1 MLLHEPFVI
10 GVPAFAVAAPSD
22 AGECADTRE
31 THVVEVVGLLGLV
44 RDVGFA
50 EERRLQPD
58 DVAHLL
64 RAEPLVREV
73 EPEDL
78 FRVEDRR
85 PVVPVLVRG
94 LAHVEIEIFARHHY
108 GLVSLG
114 RGVEA
119 CLDALP
125 AVDAAVVRQ
134 VARRHRLVPHGGAFA
149 VGAEDRRHALHEEVF
164 QLVRVCHAP
173 LPHQRPAVGAA
184 LPLGHV
190 DLVAAH
196 VDVFRGE
203 QRAEFAQ
210 DVREQ
215 RVVLLAC
222 HAPCRTVVVAVG
234 RQRVG
239 RVIAADFGVY
249 RGDVAAVPGQVDL
262 GDNLDVAH
270 GGIADQPAHFVLCVE
285 AAVFLVPFPVDGAYG
300 RVAAAEAADFG
311 QLGVRP
317 DLDPPPF
324 VVRQVEV

>member
-1 MLLHEPFVI
+1 M
-10 GVPAFAVAAPSD
+10 
-22 AGECADTRE
+22 
-31 THVVEVVGLLGLV
+31 
-44 RDVGFA
+44 
-50 EERRLQPD
+50 
-58 DVAHLL
+58 
-64 RAEPLVREV
+64 
-73 EPEDL
+73 
-78 FRVEDRR
+78 
-85 PVVPVLVRG
+85 PVLVRG

-114 RGVEA
+114 RGIEA

-173 LPHQRPAVGAA
+173 LPHQRLAVGAA

-203 QRAEFAQ
+203 QRAELAQ

-234 RQRVG
+234 RQRVR

-262 GDNLDVAH
+262 GDDLDVAY
-270 GGIADQPAHFVLCVE
+270 GGIADQPAHFVLRVE

-311 QLGVRP
+311 QLGV
-317 DLDPPPF
+317 
-324 VVRQVEV
+324 